1 MQRVLKLIKQKRIQN
16 QRKESKTNKD
26 NTYRFTENP
35 AWMFKEPADTEKPM
49 MCNNKERWWCST
61 KRGGNFDSGKYHCEL
76 NSKCTRSDKKTGGGD
91 SNYNRGKKISLD
103 RAMEAVINNE
113 DNYEEH
119 KHDE

>member
-1 MQRVLKLIKQKRIQN
+1 MQRVLKLIEQKSIQN
-16 QRKESKTNKD
+16 QREESKTNKD
-26 NTYRFTENP
+26 NTNRFTEKP

-49 MCNNKERWWCST
+49 TCNNKEQWRCST
-61 KRGGNFDSGKYHCEL
+61 KRGESFDSGKYHCEL
-76 NSKCTRSDKKTGGGD
+76 NSKFTRSDKKTGGGD